1 MLHQFT
7 IGIMGS
13 VLLIFFQIKWN
24 AKGTLGTG
32 ECFIERYCL
41 LFQKISPTVP
51 LQYLHLLDCNLVE
64 LYQAFALR
72 HTVAK
77 EFHRVSIA
85 KPIGHKEIAIFG
97 FQHICNAD
105 VILTVYIRDCYLRV
119 LDCYLCHIAFSYSR
133 PTWGILCTKIR
144 RIIESKTFLN
154 ENLHKTAQNRLIVPF
169 DWHKFLSSECNECL
183 HFCHLTGWTA
193 LCSLLSGRQQGSVK
207 PTARRRVT
215 VSREGVGVCL
225 LPKDARF
232 TYCSLVVY
240 LLGTMTPPNRSDFL

>member
-1 MLHQFT
+1 
-7 IGIMGS
+7 MGLKIEDDLPKVKWAEYARLKNKIDPREVVPALPNKYFPIVVRAAS
-13 VLLIFFQIKWN
+13 RDELDDIPRDLYTVTVLATVKRPDLEEALVIALTRIDECQDSFKSLLLE
-24 AKGTLGTG
+24 TLGTG

-154 ENLHKTAQNRLIVPF
+154 ENLHKTAQNRLIVNIKSQLF
-169 DWHKFLSSECNECL
+169 QE
-183 HFCHLTGWTA
+183 
-193 LCSLLSGRQQGSVK
+193 
-207 PTARRRVT
+207 
-215 VSREGVGVCL
+215 
-225 LPKDARF
+225 
-232 TYCSLVVY
+232 
-240 LLGTMTPPNRSDFL
+240 

>member
-1 MLHQFT
+1 MFGVLACLVSNCGEFAIIK
-7 IGIMGS
+7 IGI
-13 VLLIFFQIKWN
+13 VNTLL
-24 AKGTLGTG
+24 
-32 ECFIERYCL
+32 
-41 LFQKISPTVP
+41 
-51 LQYLHLLDCNLVE
+51 H
-64 LYQAFALR
+64 
-72 HTVAK
+72 AK

-154 ENLHKTAQNRLIVPF
+154 ENLHKTAQNRLIVSF

-183 HFCHLTGWTA
+183 HFCYLTGWTA

-207 PTARRRVT
+207 PTAGRRVT
-215 VSREGVGVCL
+215 ISREGVSGNTFGVIKNTPRVFKISFGVL
-225 LPKDARF
+225 NFSAGK
-232 TYCSLVVY
+232 
-240 LLGTMTPPNRSDFL
+240 LGV